1 MSAPEHGP
9 NLGVTVAFTEKLEI
23 RRPRTAA
30 ESYEA
35 WLGKLPVA
43 EGNAVVKALQDKSW
57 TNKELKP
64 ILEQD
69 EDNPA
74 PAFGTTA
81 FREWRAG
88 YLA

>member
-1 MSAPEHGP
+1 MSVPEHGP
-9 NLGVTVAFTEKLEI
+9 NLGVTVAFTEKLDT

-30 ESYEA
+30 EAYNI
-35 WLGKLPVA
+35 WLSELP
-43 EGNAVVKALQDKSW
+43 EGERATVVKALRSKSW
-57 TNKELKP
+57 SNPELKP
-64 ILEQD
+64 ILEED

-74 PAFGTTA
+74 PIFGMTA